1 MTSTVAS
8 SWLTKLQD
16 TEIQTPENQRYYY
29 GVSFTRPTGQRYCLN
44 DCSKMSIS
52 LTFVYLFK
60 RLLVYFGGT
69 NSVIIPNE
77 LFFCFLL
84 F

>member
-1 MTSTVAS
+1 
-8 SWLTKLQD
+8 
-16 TEIQTPENQRYYY
+16 
-29 GVSFTRPTGQRYCLN
+29 
-44 DCSKMSIS
+44 MSIS

-69 NSVIIPNE
+69 NPMIIPNE